1 MEDKELAKAKDFAVG
16 EDLDAISVDE
26 LKARINVLEAEIT
39 RLKQAIDAK
48 QDQRQAADALFS

>member
-39 RLKQAIDAK
+39 RLKQAIEAK
-48 QDQRQAADALFS
+48 QGQRQAADALFS